1 MKIIID
7 GKEIESKE
15 GQSVLEAALAAIR
28 TWKPRA
34 AAACALW
41 KSKAAAGRCRH
52 VKPWQRMA

>member
-7 GKEIESKE
+7 GKEIEAKE
-15 GQSVLEAALAAIR
+15 GQSSPIFAAIR

-52 VKPWQRMA
+52 VKP